1 MLKHHGLSANTL
13 SFGIGDVWISIF
25 TTPYSSDTMVE
36 VIKLSE
42 SQFLHLPIVYLS
54 VLQGLEIMLIR
65 LKYCWYHK
73 QVFTMRNYFNIT

>member
-36 VIKLSE
+36 VIKLRVSVSPSANCLPLSIARVGDNAYKAQILLI
-42 SQFLHLPIVYLS
+42 SQTGIYYEKLF
-54 VLQGLEIMLIR
+54 
-65 LKYCWYHK
+65 
-73 QVFTMRNYFNIT
+73 